1 MAINQAMC
9 GSYKKEITVG
19 IHFWM
24 SHSRTGS
31 SSIAADSFKI
41 AMFTASRTD
50 ANEDLTGY
58 TTEAKMAKSHGASS
72 TVTIT
77 AAVASD
83 ATTGVVELTLIDQQ
97 TANLDA
103 PARYVYDVY
112 ITQTST
118 STVTRV
124 IEGVITVNPK
134 V

>member
-1 MAINQAMC
+1 MAAIANLRIDQGA
-9 GSYKKEITVG
+9 SFSSDVTVTNSDG
-19 IHFWM
+19 
-24 SHSRTGS
+24 
-31 SSIAADSFKI
+31 DVV
-41 AMFTASRTD
+41 
-50 ANEDLTGY
+50 DLTGY
-58 TTEAKMAKSHGASS
+58 TTEAKMAKSYGASS
-72 TVTIT
+72 SVTIT
-77 AAVASD
+77 AALASD
-83 ATTGVVELTLIDQQ
+83 PTTGVVELTLTDQQ

>member
-1 MAINQAMC
+1 MAAVANLRIDQGA
-9 GSYKKEITVG
+9 SFSSDVTVTNSDG
-19 IHFWM
+19 
-24 SHSRTGS
+24 
-31 SSIAADSFKI
+31 
-41 AMFTASRTD
+41 D
-50 ANEDLTGY
+50 AVDLSGY
-58 TTEAKMAKSHGASS
+58 TTEARMAKSYGG
-72 TVTIT
+72 TTTTIT

-83 ATTGVVELTLIDQQ
+83 ATTGVVELSLTDAQ
-97 TANLDA
+97 TTALDA